1 MSSNGNWKLGFLMAL
16 ITALMWGLLP
26 IAMKFLLKVMDPY
39 TLTWFRFAGSLSILG
54 TYLVSRRKI
63 PSLRKMT
70 RGNIILLAV
79 ASFGLA
85 GNYTLYLLG
94 LDFVSP
100 NTAQVVI
107 QLAPVLLFLGG
118 IVIFKESIRGIQ
130 WAGVIILFGGLLF
143 FFRDRMLYMAEE
155 SRGDLYK
162 GVLLIVLAA
171 VSWMTYALAQK
182 AALKDFSSDQILVVI
197 YMAASLIML
206 PTSEPLDALSLSPIQ
221 AAFLLFAALN
231 TFIAY
236 GCFAEALNLWE
247 ASRVSAVIAAAPIF
261 TIFFT
266 KIILLGDYLDMGE
279 NPDISILQGFAAGA
293 VVIGSVM
300 VALGS
305 RKKVRDPEEARLNP
319 PE

>member
-1 MSSNGNWKLGFLMAL
+1 MSSNENWKLGFLLAL

-39 TLTWFRFAGSLSILG
+39 TLTWFRFSGSLLILAP
-54 TYLVSRRKI
+54 LLASRRKL
-63 PSLRKMT
+63 PSLKRMT
-70 RGNIILLAV
+70 RRAIILLAV

-118 IVIFKESIRGIQ
+118 IVLFKESIRGIQ
-130 WAGVIILFGGLLF
+130 WAGVVILFGGLLF
-143 FFRDRMLYMAEE
+143 FFRDRLIYMAEE

-162 GVLLIVLAA
+162 GVILIVLAA

-182 AALKDFSSDQILVVI
+182 AALKDFSSEQILVVI
-197 YMAASLIML
+197 YLAASLIML
-206 PTSEPLDALSLSPIQ
+206 PTAEPQTALSLNPLQ

-266 KIILLGDYLDMGE
+266 KLILQGDYLDMGK
-279 NPDISILQGFAAGA
+279 NPDISLLQGFAAGA

-305 RKKVRDPEEARLNP
+305 RKKVRDPEEVKLSL